1 MRLTTPLVRV
11 LLGAAAL
18 HAGVSGAAHAQSLT
32 NGALRGVVL
41 FATEGTP
48 ITGVQVTVE
57 GSDGRAISYLETDGS
72 GIFMAPL
79 LPPGTYRILA
89 EQVGLQPVR
98 LVGVVVA
105 AGQTTSISFRLE
117 RKPPPVA
124 RVIEIHQPGA
134 TAGATM
140 GRTVAG
146 NILTAGD
153 RNRSV
158 ADASRDLT
166 EVVRPSDARDA
177 WALSSG
183 GLAATSSRL
192 WVDGLPEWLS
202 RHPALP
208 GEPASAPLFQREA
221 LSQFQVQSIGFD
233 SEWRGYPGALLAGH
247 TRRGSNLLS
256 FRPYATFSN
265 AALGAA
271 AGDNPADSAGTSF
284 QMGASLGGPI
294 VRDTAHFMLRL
305 DYQQQR
311 TPSAYPWE
319 NDAGVYNGGNV
330 STRETI
336 ATISQDTYGVS
347 LNSAVQ
353 PVVRSWSGISG
364 MGRVDWRLGQ
374 HHAMLR
380 FGYARWTEESPLLL
394 DERANLSDTK
404 LDAKD
409 LSGALTVTSSW
420 ARFSNEIRLGFANTT
435 RDWTTGTL
443 PATSLAAEDVAFGG
457 SGALPGLFD
466 AKSLDVSD
474 VIQFQLARHRLKV
487 GINYTLTAYRQDY
500 RYGAT
505 GVYTFGSL
513 DDFGRGDGIFYQ
525 SVVPAQEIATPQL
538 SDGGVFLQDTWTASP
553 EIALLMGLR
562 YDLQTLPTDEI
573 TLNQDWL
580 TLSGQRN
587 DYVPYDNH
595 GWGPRFGL
603 VWDVQ
608 NRGEWI
614 VRGGAGLYF
623 AGLDPAL
630 FSEAILFDGGV
641 TTRRGQGLFTAWP
654 TQPDIDLAPDAGA
667 RLTLFNDSWRNPRAF
682 KAGMGLSHVFGGGT
696 AFHANAAYHHTDF
709 LARRSDRN
717 RNPVALGVT
726 QEGRPIYG
734 TLVKQGGLISPAP
747 GSNRRFTDFDLVS
760 GLSSTGFSD
769 YYELSL
775 LLERQITRGLSFAA
789 SYTFSKT
796 DDNVLGQRTMDPA
809 DQVNPFPEGINGAD
823 WAEGRSD
830 FDVPHRVALSGEYR
844 MGAKTPIS
852 VGARWRYRSGLPF
865 TPGFRQG
872 VDPNGDGAGGNDPAY
887 LDAAVTG
894 IGATLSAA
902 GCSGGTNIFASRNS
916 CREDA
921 AHSLDLRVSVGLP
934 LKAAD
939 GSRLSLVL
947 DAFNVVSSTV
957 GLVDR
962 ALVLVDPNGAL
973 IVDGQGNV
981 TLPLVVNPN
990 FGNVQSRRN
999 DPRLFRVGV
1008 RMEY

>member
-1 MRLTTPLVRV
+1 MRFPTPLVRV
-11 LLGAAAL
+11 LVCAAAL
-18 HAGVSGAAHAQSLT
+18 VAALPGGAPAQSLT

-48 ITGVQVTVE
+48 ITGVQVTIE
-57 GSDGRAISYLETDGS
+57 GADGRAIAYLESDGS
-72 GIFMAPL
+72 GIFTLPL
-79 LPPGTYRILA
+79 LPPGTYRVLA
-89 EQVGLQPVR
+89 EQVGLQPIR
-98 LVGVVVA
+98 LVGVVVV
-105 AGQTTSISFRLE
+105 AGQTTSIAFRLS
-117 RKPPPVA
+117 RKAPPIE

-146 NILTAGD
+146 RPLATGD
-153 RNRSV
+153 RNRSGT
-158 ADASRDLT
+158 DISRDVT
-166 EVVRPSDARDA
+166 EVVRPGDARDA

-183 GLAATSSRL
+183 GLAATASRL
-192 WVDGLPEWLS
+192 WMDGLPENLA

-208 GEPASAPLFQREA
+208 GEPASAPLFQREG
-221 LSQFQVQSIGFD
+221 LSQAQVQSIGFD

-247 TRRGSNLLS
+247 TARGSDRLS

-265 AALGAA
+265 ATLGAA
-271 AGDNPADSAGTSF
+271 ADDNPADSAGNSI
-284 QMGASLGGPI
+284 QVGASLAGPI

-311 TPSAYPWE
+311 TPSPYPWE
-319 NDAGVYNGGNV
+319 NDAGVYNGGSV
-330 STRETI
+330 SIREALTSI
-336 ATISQDTYGVS
+336 GQNNYGVA
-347 LNSAVQ
+347 LNPAVQ
-353 PVVRSWSGISG
+353 PVVRTWNGISG
-364 MGRVDWRLGQ
+364 LGRVDWRLGR
-374 HHAMLR
+374 HTAMLR

-394 DERANLSDTK
+394 DERANLNDTK
-404 LDAKD
+404 LESKD
-409 LSGALTVTSSW
+409 LSGAFSITSSW
-420 ARFSNEIRLGFANTT
+420 TKFSNEIRLGFANTT
-435 RDWTTGTL
+435 RDWTTGLL
-443 PATSLAAEDVAFGG
+443 PATSLVMEDVAFGG
-457 SGALPGLFD
+457 SAALPGLFD
-466 AKSLDVSD
+466 SKALDVSD
-474 VIQFQLARHRLKV
+474 IMQFQLSRHRFKA
-487 GINYTLTAYRQDY
+487 GINYTMNDYRQDY
-500 RYGAT
+500 RYGAN

-513 DDFGRGDGIFYQ
+513 DDFARGDGIFYQ
-525 SVVPAQEIATPQL
+525 SVVPVPETVTPRL
-538 SDGGVFLQDTWTASP
+538 SEGGLFFQDTWAASP
-553 EIALLMGLR
+553 EIALTMGLR
-562 YDLQTLPTDEI
+562 YDLQSLPEDEI
-573 TLNQDWL
+573 TLNTEWL
-580 TLSGQRN
+580 QLSGKRN
-587 DYVPYDNH
+587 DYAPYDNH
-595 GWGPRFGL
+595 GWGPRAGL

-614 VRGGAGLYF
+614 VRGGAGLYY

-641 TTRRGQGLFTAWP
+641 TIRRGQGQFTSWP
-654 TQPDIDLAPDAGA
+654 SQPDIDLAPDMGA
-667 RLTLFNDSWRNPRAF
+667 RLTLFNDQWRNPRTF
-682 KAGMGLSHVFGGGT
+682 KAGMGLSHVWPGGT
-696 AFHANAAYHHTDF
+696 AMHVNGAYHHTDF
-709 LARRSDRN
+709 LARRTDLN
-717 RNPVALGVT
+717 RNPVALGST
-726 QEGRPIYG
+726 QEGRPVYG
-734 TLVKQGGLISPAP
+734 TLVKQGGLISAAP
-747 GSNRRFTDFDLVS
+747 GSNRRFSDFDLVS

-775 LLERQITRGLSFAA
+775 LLERQVTRGLSFAA

-796 DDNVLGQRTMDPA
+796 DDNVLGQRTIDPA

-830 FDVPHRVALSGEYR
+830 FDVPHRIALSGEYR
-844 MGAKTPIS
+844 AGTKSPVS

-887 LDAAVTG
+887 LDAAITG
-894 IGATLSAA
+894 IGSTLSAA
-902 GCSGGTNIFASRNS
+902 GCSGGTNVFATRNS

-921 AHSLDLRVSVGLP
+921 AHSLDLRLSVGLP
-934 LKAAD
+934 VKARD
-939 GSRLSLVL
+939 GSHLSLVL

-962 ALVLVDPNGAL
+962 ALVLVDPSGAL

-990 FGNVQSRRN
+990 FGNIQSRRN